1 MFEDLTR
8 RVYDIDRKQCGLM
21 SKIKVLIADDH
32 AVVRDG
38 TRRILEQETDMEVVA
53 EAADGAE
60 AINLAGSSKPDVAII
75 DIAMPGVDGIE
86 ATKQI
91 KSLYPSVA
99 ILILSAYDDDQFV
112 FSLLEAGAAGYLLK
126 SVRGRELVEAVRQ
139 VHAGESVL
147 HPAIARK
154 VLNRFVPAP
163 GKPALPETPDVLSDR
178 ELEVLRL
185 ATRGLS
191 NQQIADKLYLS
202 LRTVQAH
209 LGHIFNKL
217 QVSSRT
223 EAVVRALKAGW
234 VTLEDIP

>member
-1 MFEDLTR
+1 MD
-8 RVYDIDRKQCGLM
+8 
-21 SKIKVLIADDH
+21 KIKILIADDH
-32 AVVRDG
+32 AVVREG
-38 TRRILEQETDMEVVA
+38 TRQILDQEADLDVVA

-60 AINLAGSSKPDVAII
+60 AVKLAGSSRPDVAII

-86 ATKQI
+86 ATRQI
-91 KSLYPSVA
+91 KALYPTVA
-99 ILILSAYDDDQFV
+99 VLILTAYDDDQFV
-112 FSLLEAGAAGYLLK
+112 FGLLEAGAAGYLLK

-154 VLNRFVPAP
+154 VLNRFTRAADKTTV
-163 GKPALPETPDVLSDR
+163 KKSSEVLSER
-178 ELEVLRL
+178 EMEVLRL
-185 ATRGLS
+185 ASRGLS
-191 NQQIADKLYLS
+191 NQEIADKLYLS

-223 EAVVRALKAGW
+223 EAVVRALKEGW
-234 VTLEDIP
+234 ITLDDVS